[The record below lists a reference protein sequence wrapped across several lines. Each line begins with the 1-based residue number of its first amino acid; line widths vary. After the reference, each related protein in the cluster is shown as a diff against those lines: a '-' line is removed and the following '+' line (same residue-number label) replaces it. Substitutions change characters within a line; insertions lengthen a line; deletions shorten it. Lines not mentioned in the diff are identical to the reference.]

1 MLAMLRV
8 ARFLLAP
15 VLLLAIALGALL
27 LTSKPA
33 IPPIALTSLGS
44 APLVI
49 AHRGGMGLWPENT
62 LFAFERAAAL
72 DVDML
77 EMDLRRTR
85 DGQLAVIHDAD
96 VARTSNGSG
105 LVANLNLAQLQQLD
119 AGYQWTADGGE
130 SYPYRNQG
138 IRIPAFTEVL
148 AQYPHIAKS
157 IEIKDADP
165 AAAEQLCQL
174 LTAANQLQRTVVSS
188 FHEPSLQAFREH
200 CPTVATGAGPTSA
213 KLLVVLHWLGLE
225 RLLSPSYQVL
235 AVPEK
240 RGPMVVDASLIQDA
254 QERGLTVHLWT
265 INEQPAMRHLLDIG
279 AQGLITDY
287 PDRAL
292 QLLGRSTV
300 LGANQP

>member
-1 MLAMLRV
+1 MLRV

-15 VLLLAIALGALL
+15 VLLLAIALGVLL

-33 IPPIALTSLGS
+33 TAPIALTSLGS

-49 AHRGGMGLWPENT
+49 AHRGGKGLWPENT
-62 LFAFERAAAL
+62 LFAFQRAAAL
-72 DVDML
+72 DVDMV
-77 EMDLRRTR
+77 EMDIRRTL

-96 VARTSNGSG
+96 VARTTNGSG
-105 LVANLNLAQLQQLD
+105 AVAQQTLAQLQQLD

-138 IRIPAFTEVL
+138 IRIPALAEVL
-148 AQYPHIAKS
+148 AQYPRIAKS
-157 IEIKDADP
+157 VELKDSNP
-165 AAAEQLCQL
+165 LAAEQLCQML
-174 LTAANQLQRTVVSS
+174 QEANQLQRVVVSS

-200 CPTVATGAGPTSA
+200 CPAVATGAGPTSA
-213 KLLVVLHWLGLE
+213 KLWVVLHWLGLE

-235 AVPEK
+235 AIPEE
-240 RGPMVVDASLIQDA
+240 RGAMKVDAALVQDA
-254 QERGLTVHLWT
+254 QARGLAVHLWT
-265 INEQPAMRHLLDIG
+265 INEQPAMRHLLDMG

-292 QLLGRSTV
+292 QLLGRPTV

>member
-1 MLAMLRV
+1 MLRV

-15 VLLLAIALGALL
+15 VLLLAIALGTLL

-33 IPPIALTSLGS
+33 TPPIALTSLGS

-77 EMDLRRTR
+77 EMDVRRSR
-85 DGQLAVIHDAD
+85 DGELVVIHDAD
-96 VARTSNGSG
+96 VARTSNGTG
-105 LVANLNLAQLQQLD
+105 LVADLDLATLQQLD
-119 AGYQWTADGGE
+119 AGYQWTADGGTT
-130 SYPYRNQG
+130 YPYRQQG
-138 IRIPAFTEVL
+138 IRIPTLAEVL
-148 AQYPHIAKS
+148 ARYPRMAKS
-157 IEIKDADP
+157 LEIKDNDP
-165 AAAEQLCQL
+165 AAAEQLCQQL
-174 LTAANQLQRTVVSS
+174 KAANQEQRVVVGS
-188 FHEPSLQAFREH
+188 FYEAPLQAFREQ
-200 CPTVATGAGPTSA
+200 CPTVATGAGATSA
-213 KLLVVLHWLGLE
+213 KVLVVLHWLGLE

-235 AVPEK
+235 AVPER
-240 RGPMVVDASLIQDA
+240 RGPMVVDAALISAA
-254 QERGLTVHLWT
+254 QERGLAVMLWT
-265 INEQPAMRHLLDIG
+265 INEQPTMRHLLDMG

-300 LGANQP
+300 SAAIEP